1 MGWDGEGVLIVG
13 WSVGLVFVVS
23 FRTGAAR
30 YKNLEDSIF
39 VASETV
45 SSLPGGAFRAG
56 LKISKLYST
65 PTNVTLD

>member
-1 MGWDGEGVLIVG
+1 MRRKTRGFLWADCLA
-13 WSVGLVFVVS
+13 VFVVS
-23 FRTGAAR
+23 FRTGAEK

-45 SSLPGGAFRAG
+45 KALGGGYFRAG

-65 PTNVTLD
+65 KTNVELD